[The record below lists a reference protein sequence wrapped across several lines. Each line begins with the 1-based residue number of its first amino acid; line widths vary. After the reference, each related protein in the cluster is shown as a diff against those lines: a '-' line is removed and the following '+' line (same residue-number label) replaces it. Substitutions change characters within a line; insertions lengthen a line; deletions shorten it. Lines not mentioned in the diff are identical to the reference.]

1 MANIRSQQ
9 TGCLNAVEVAALHA
23 SSSSSYSL
31 PSVDYN
37 SLYIAK
43 VLWLDS
49 SNNPHYLNNSEC
61 YFIPQR
67 REYILVYIHVRMQQG
82 SRNRPF

>member
-1 MANIRSQQ
+1 MSNIRRRL
-9 TGCLNAVEVAALHA
+9 TGCLNTVEVASLHGSRSA
-23 SSSSSYSL
+23 SYSL

-49 SNNPHYLNNSEC
+49 SNNAHYLTNSEC

-67 REYILVYIHVRMQQG
+67 REYLYPVHANMILR
-82 SRNRPF
+82 R